1 MKIVFLGT
9 PEFSVMALDAI
20 IRAGHDVAAV
30 VTMPDK
36 PSGRGMYLQQS
47 AIKKYALEHHLK
59 ILQPEKLRDE
69 EFIEELKVINADI
82 NVVIAFRMLPEVVWN
97 MPKYGTMNL
106 HASLLP
112 DYRGAAPINWA
123 IINGDTKSGVCTF
136 LLKHEI
142 DTGDILL
149 KQEVEIGEDTK
160 AGELHDTLMQVGAE
174 VVIKSLE
181 MIQNGNYITESQP
194 QFAGKLAP
202 KIFKQDCQIDW
213 SKSCSSI
220 YNLIRGLS
228 PYPAAHSQ
236 LHGKGIKIFKAS
248 KEIIPHQYEEGKAFS
263 DGKTYLKYA
272 CSDGFI
278 SVIELQLE
286 GKKKMLVDE
295 FLRGYKWID

>member
-1 MKIVFLGT
+1 
-9 PEFSVMALDAI
+9 MALDAI
-20 IRAGHDVAAV
+20 IKAGHEVAAV

-36 PSGRGMYLQQS
+36 PAGRGMQFQQS
-47 AIKKYALEHHLK
+47 AVKKYALDHHLK
-59 ILQPEKLRDE
+59 VLQPEKLRDE
-69 EFIEELKVINADI
+69 QFISELREINADI
-82 NVVIAFRMLPEVVWN
+82 QVVIAFRMLPEVVWS
-97 MPKYGTMNL
+97 MPKYGTINL

-149 KQEVEIGEDTK
+149 KQEVEIGESTS

-174 VVIKSLE
+174 VVVKSLE
-181 MIQNGNYITESQP
+181 MIQTGNYQTVAQP
-194 QFAGKLAP
+194 KFAGKLAP

-248 KEIIPHQYEEGKAFS
+248 KEIIPHQYEVGKAFS

>member
-20 IRAGHDVAAV
+20 IKAGHEVAAV

-36 PSGRGMYLQQS
+36 PAGRGMQFQQS
-47 AIKKYALEHHLK
+47 AVKKYALDHHLK
-59 ILQPEKLRDE
+59 VLQPEKLRDE
-69 EFIEELKVINADI
+69 QFISELREINADI
-82 NVVIAFRMLPEVVWN
+82 QVVIAFRMLPEVVWS
-97 MPKYGTMNL
+97 MPKYGTINL

-149 KQEVEIGEDTK
+149 KQEVEIGESTS

-174 VVIKSLE
+174 VVVKSLE
-181 MIQNGNYITESQP
+181 MIQTGNYQTVAQP
-194 QFAGKLAP
+194 KFAGKLAP

-248 KEIIPHQYEEGKAFS
+248 KEIIPHQYEVGKAFS

>member
-9 PEFSVMALDAI
+9 PQFSVMALDAI
-20 IRAGHDVAAV
+20 IKAGHEVAAV

-36 PSGRGMYLQQS
+36 PAGRGLQLQQS
-47 AIKKYALEHHLK
+47 AIKKYAVEHHLK
-59 ILQPEKLRDE
+59 VLQPEKLRDE
-69 EFIEELKVINADI
+69 QFISELREINADI
-82 NVVIAFRMLPEVVWN
+82 QVVIAFRMLPEVVWN
-97 MPKYGTMNL
+97 MPKYGTINL

-123 IINGDTKSGVCTF
+123 IINGDNKSGVCTF

-149 KQEVEIGEDTK
+149 KQEVEIGEDTN

-174 VVIKSLE
+174 VVVKSLE
-181 MIQNGNYITESQP
+181 MIQNVNYITEPQP

-248 KEIIPHQYEEGKAFS
+248 KEIIAHQFKAGNAFS
-263 DGKTYLKYA
+263 DGRTYMKFA
-272 CSDGFI
+272 CSDGYI
-278 SVIELQLE
+278 LLNEVQLE
-286 GKKKMLVDE
+286 GKKRMFVDE
-295 FLRGYKWID
+295 FLRGYKWLD